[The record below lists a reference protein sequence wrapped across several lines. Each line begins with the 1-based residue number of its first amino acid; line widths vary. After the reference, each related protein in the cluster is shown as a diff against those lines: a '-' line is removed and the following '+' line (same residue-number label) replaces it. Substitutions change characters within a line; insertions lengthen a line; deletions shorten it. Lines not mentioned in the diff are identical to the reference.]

1 MLGSTLRDKKFGE
14 LFADLAKGAC
24 MSLRDRRVLEK
35 RYGFNGEKPL
45 TFFQISK
52 QTGLPL
58 QKIKK
63 ISRSA
68 IILIRSKMTADMKN
82 IDEDSASQRISSY
95 LKNRFGDT
103 GKKDKR
109 LAGRI
114 SRYVKRY
121 FSYLP
126 ARYGIENL
134 ILLLAYPSFSRHKIL
149 IKKVRRL
156 MNKSGKTSPLY
167 LNNKQSLVFRKL
179 LSEVEWFGQS
189 EETNDLSLPD
199 INEISLESK
208 RRIRN
213 VPFDYQK
220 NSGSFYSHK
229 LKREVQF
236 ESGREREMFIY
247 MEKHDDVV
255 WYKEQPLKLSY
266 RLQGKDRYVYPDC
279 LFELSSGK
287 RVVVDIRPV
296 FKMALSENVF
306 KWSLMQKYCRRKGYG
321 LLITDGKKSISH
333 FLRHEVNKEFAQ
345 AVLDKLR
352 KIRPRSLWWQEYKSL
367 LRKHKAIIEDD
378 VGLILQCRLV
388 WTLNPFS
395 LRGRGLSSYKL

>member
-1 MLGSTLRDKKFGE
+1 MLGNTLRDKKFGE
-14 LFADLAKGAC
+14 LFADLAKEAC
-24 MSLRDRRVLEK
+24 MSLRDRKALEK
-35 RYGFNGEKPL
+35 RYGFGGEKPL
-45 TFFQISK
+45 TFFQISR
-52 QTGLPL
+52 QTGFPL

-63 ISRSA
+63 DSRSA
-68 IILIRSKMTADMKN
+68 IVLIRSKMTADMKN
-82 IDEDSASQRISSY
+82 VDADNASQRISSY
-95 LKNRFGDT
+95 LKNRFRDT
-103 GKKDKR
+103 GKTDKK

-114 SRYVKRY
+114 SRYIKRY

-156 MNKSGKTSPLY
+156 MNKSVKTLPSY

-179 LSEVEWFGQS
+179 LSEVEWFGQL
-189 EETNDLSLPD
+189 EEMNDLSLPD
-199 INEISLESK
+199 IKEVSLESK

-236 ESGREREMFIY
+236 ESGREKEMFIY

-266 RLQGKDRYVYPDC
+266 RLQDKDRYIYPDC

-287 RVVVDIRPV
+287 RIVVDVRPV

-306 KWSLMQKYCRRKGYG
+306 KWKLMQKYCRQKGYG
-321 LLITDGKKSISH
+321 LLVTDGKKSIRH
-333 FLRHEVNKEFAQ
+333 FLLHKVNQDFAK
-345 AVLDKLR
+345 AVLVKLSEV
-352 KIRPRSLWWQEYKSL
+352 KPRSLWWQEYKTL
-367 LRKHKAIIEDD
+367 LRKHKAIVEDD
-378 VGLILQCRLV
+378 VGFILQCKLV

-395 LRGRGLSSYKL
+395 LKSGVLPIY